1 MKPLVLLFVFMFSC
15 VRGQTYGGTDVARIE
30 DYNYAVRVRNIHPRT
45 NGEASCTGSI
55 IHENWVVTAAHCVSQ
70 PGHRISV
77 VAGDI
82 WRVDQGR
89 QRSQNRREYVVSRVF
104 SHPGYE
110 GRDPGREKQIPDY
123 FDIALLHFEGGIVFN
138 NSVGAIRYRPGNG
151 QREPYLPH
159 AEQMCTIMGWG
170 KTEFKLPPADHN
182 YSKGKQRTPA
192 DRLKYADDMPVAMI
206 SETESKTVNGRRY
219 HSRTIKVHRG
229 DDGKR
234 TMNGDSGGPLICEN
248 RRREKVLCGVLRGR
262 RKYEGED
269 QQQYEVSSYNSING
283 HWEWMR
289 ETIREEDRQRA
300 WRQRQRIQGS
310 TNVWRVY

>member
-1 MKPLVLLFVFMFSC
+1 M
-15 VRGQTYGGTDVARIE
+15 G
-30 DYNYAVRVRNIHPRT
+30 
-45 NGEASCTGSI
+45 ASCTGTI

-89 QRSQNRREYVVSRVF
+89 QRSQNRREYVASRVF
-104 SHPGYE
+104 LHPGYE

-123 FDIALLHFEGGIVFN
+123 FDIALLHFEGGIVFS

-151 QREPYLPH
+151 QREPYLPR

-234 TMNGDSGGPLICEN
+234 EPEKRKGSVRGAARTTKVRRTRSATIRSELVQQHQRALGVDERNNQRRGQATGVETEAEN
-248 RRREKVLCGVLRGR
+248 PGKYECMASVLRNRNPWSR
-262 RKYEGED
+262 RN
-269 QQQYEVSSYNSING
+269 YNPF
-283 HWEWMR
+283 
-289 ETIREEDRQRA
+289 DL
-300 WRQRQRIQGS
+300 
-310 TNVWRVY
+310 